1 MSLAIVASKALL
13 GSTAI
18 PVYVEVHISSGL
30 PNFNIVGLPDAG
42 VRESRER
49 VRSAILNSGYD
60 FPAGR
65 VTVNLAPA
73 DLPKQS
79 GRFDLPIA
87 LGILIASGQINMLRL
102 DSEVDISSYIVAGE
116 LSLTGAVMPVQG
128 ALLIALSMLDNTN
141 DSNVKNLILPSVD
154 AGMAAN
160 VDNINVYQANTLH
173 DVANHFNGIKNLDYA
188 VLRPIISNVK
198 TDLCLSQVLGQ
209 QLASRAIKL
218 AASGGHSVLLSG
230 PPGSGKSMLAQ
241 RLPTILPP
249 LTKIQALN
257 VAAIHNLKSK
267 QSNTFSN
274 TVPFRTPH
282 HSSTKAALVGGG
294 TKISP
299 GEITMANNGVLFL
312 DELPHFNRDVLD
324 ALREPLETNK
334 VTISRAS
341 ATVVYDADFQLIAAM
356 NPCPCGWLGHAIKPC
371 VCTNEAIQRYRNKI
385 SGPLLDR
392 IDIQVNMVANTSSWI
407 STKANA
413 PSADIKAQIMQ
424 TRTVQM
430 QRQNCLNAN
439 LQPNQ
444 LKQFCVLDKKS
455 ENELGMAMNKWG
467 WSSRVVHKTIR
478 IARTIADM
486 NQQKNIR
493 YEDICEAMG
502 YRG

>member
-87 LGILIASGQINMLRL
+87 LGILIASGQINLLRL
-102 DSEVDISSYIVAGE
+102 DIDADISSYIIAGE
-116 LSLTGAVMPVQG
+116 LSLTGAIMPVQG
-128 ALLIALSMLDNTN
+128 ALLIALSMTN
-141 DSNVKNLILPSVD
+141 DNVVRNLILPNSD

-160 VDNINVYQANTLH
+160 VDSLCVYQANTLQ
-173 DVANHFNGIKNLDYA
+173 DVANHFNGIKSLKIA
-188 VLRPIISNVK
+188 TLKPIISEN
-198 TDLCLSQVLGQ
+198 TSGLCMSQVHGQ
-209 QLASRAIKL
+209 ELACRAIKL
-218 AASGGHSVLLSG
+218 AASGGHSILLSG

-249 LTKIQALN
+249 LTKMQALT
-257 VAAIHNLKSK
+257 VAAIHNLKSR

-274 TVPFRTPH
+274 VVPFRAPH

-294 TKISP
+294 AKISP

-312 DELPHFNRDVLD
+312 DEIPHFNRDVLD

-341 ATVVYDADFQLIAAM
+341 ATVTYDANFKLIAAM
-356 NPCPCGWLGHAIKPC
+356 NPCPCGWLGHALKPC
-371 VCTNEAIQRYRNKI
+371 VCTNEAILKYKNKI

-392 IDIQVNMVANTSSWI
+392 IDIQVNMVANTSSWM
-407 STKANA
+407 NA
-413 PSADIKAQIMQ
+413 KPNERSLDIKEQVIQAQ
-424 TRTVQM
+424 TLQM

-444 LKQFCVLDKKS
+444 LKQFCTLDKES

-467 WSSRVVHKTIR
+467 WSSRVIHKTIR
-478 IARTIADM
+478 LARTIADL

-493 YEDICEAMG
+493 HQDISEAIG